1 MEIPIKLINAMP
13 IKPVMNM
20 VIPRPFK
27 PSGTL
32 EYFNFSLI
40 AANAIIANAKPVP
53 DPKPKTE
60 ASAMV

>member
-1 MEIPIKLINAMP
+1 MAIPMKDLKAIPIR
-13 IKPVMNM
+13 PVINM
-20 VIPRPFK
+20 VIPKPFK

-40 AANAIIANAKPVP
+40 AAKATIARANPSP
-53 DPKPKTE
+53 DPSPKTE